1 MDLFETIGRRH
12 SYRGPFLERP
22 VPRDD
27 LTRIVQAGIQAPS
40 GYNGQSTTFVVVD
53 DASLIGR
60 IGADSGDYF
69 FIGNEKGALRMRG
82 AGRLFLGINDDY
94 LEDNRGNFRVTGYY

>member
-1 MDLFETIGRRH
+1 VTW
-12 SYRGPFLERP
+12 GPNRKDGPDGERNSP
-22 VPRDD
+22 ENPNRPMPN
-27 LTRIVQAGIQAPS
+27 RAAG
-40 GYNGQSTTFVVVD
+40 
-53 DASLIGR
+53 SLIGR

-94 LEDNRGNFRVTGYY
+94 LEDNRGNFRVTVYY